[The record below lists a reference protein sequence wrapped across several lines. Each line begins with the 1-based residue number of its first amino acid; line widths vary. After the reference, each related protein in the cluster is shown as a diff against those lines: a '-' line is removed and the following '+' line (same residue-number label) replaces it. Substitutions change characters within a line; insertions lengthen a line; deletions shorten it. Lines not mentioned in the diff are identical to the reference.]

1 MEFATIEMTK
11 KVARTRIGEDCFNL
25 ELIGIWHQSKIS
37 EDFTCGPNQTIFC
50 LLCTA
55 TVIFCS
61 HEQKELI
68 WCVS

>member
-37 EDFTCGPNQTIFC
+37 EDFT
-50 LLCTA
+50 
-55 TVIFCS
+55 
-61 HEQKELI
+61 
-68 WCVS
+68 